1 MQLLSGDVQLKENVI
16 TALRDVYDPE
26 ISINVYDLGLI
37 YNLNVEGTHVHVQ
50 HSLTSMMCPFADQIC
65 EDITNAVKGVDGV
78 ETVERELVWE
88 PEFGPEMV
96 PEDTKLALGWD
107 F

>member
-1 MQLLSGDVQLKENVI
+1 
-16 TALRDVYDPE
+16 
-26 ISINVYDLGLI
+26 
-37 YNLNVEGTHVHVQ
+37 
-50 HSLTSMMCPFADQIC
+50 MMCPFADQIC